1 VAAGY
6 TNLCFFSGF
15 DSASE
20 ITTNRS
26 GAVTA
31 KWYTQSGLSYTIANS
46 VITLRNTVSPGNNA
60 DVSSVANSGAVLTQP
75 GAIRAGNGNG
85 LRFRYGTFEALQ
97 RFSPLGNVVGQA
109 WIAWWASDFNRNWL
123 GDTSN
128 PGLELDFLEV
138 FQPGN
143 PSESSTG
150 LWQWQ
155 SPKFATSGWGDAP
168 YLVSQSTANAAC
180 DNFADWFIVGGTV
193 TPQYVEVYFN
203 SKARRAR
210 GVADTT
216 IWRVDTHLTYNTS
229 IGPAVYSATTLPSYS
244 MDLLFG
250 GSNPGAN
257 IYEFDYIVGWQ

>member
-6 TNLCFFSGF
+6 TTLAFFSGF

-20 ITTNRS
+20 ISTNRS
-26 GAVTA
+26 GSVTA
-31 KWYTQSGLSYTIANS
+31 KWYTQSGLDYTVANS

-97 RFSPLGNVVGQA
+97 RFSPVGNVVGQA

-138 FQPGN
+138 FQPGG
-143 PSESSTG
+143 PGQSSTG

-155 SPKFATSGWGDAP
+155 SPKFATSGWGDSP

-210 GVADTT
+210 G
-216 IWRVDTHLTYNTS
+216 
-229 IGPAVYSATTLPSYS
+229 
-244 MDLLFG
+244 
-250 GSNPGAN
+250 
-257 IYEFDYIVGWQ
+257 